1 MDKTTTWL
9 VRGAAAVVILTPVAI
24 PIAIYGNTCTMG
36 ISIKTNTCNQT
47 RIQRSFWFAKKGR
60 PIAAI
65 ASWTEPK
72 YEGEAPHFD
81 FD

>member
-9 VRGAAAVVILTPVAI
+9 VRVAAVVVILT

-36 ISIKTNTCNQT
+36 TSAKTEQCNQT
-47 RIQRSFWFAKKGR
+47 RIQRSFWFAKKAR
-60 PIAAI
+60 PVAAI
-65 ASWTEPK
+65 ESWFEPK
-72 YEGEAPHFD
+72 WEGITVHFD